1 VTRGTAL
8 YFQGRARIAVLLTI
22 AAMVAACAG
31 KATQTYVDRVAR
43 APELPNAPYSNVLIV
58 AITARGATARE
69 FEEVLA
75 SELKDKGVNALGYH
89 RAASRADVKEEVVRE
104 IAAEQGTDAIIFVT
118 GSLVSAQRE
127 VTGSRTDLQ
136 PQVKGGG
143 LVDFFRYDYKEAKVP
158 AKTDYRVNVQFKAD
172 MFDVESEDRI
182 YTLESRTEFA
192 ETTSEIIISEA
203 RELARRLRKDGMV
216 R

>member
-1 VTRGTAL
+1 MYLHR
-8 YFQGRARIAVLLTI
+8 FARIAATLAI
-22 AAMVAACAG
+22 AATIVACAG
-31 KATQTYVDRVAR
+31 PASQTYVDRVAR
-43 APELPNAPYSNVLIV
+43 AKELPNAPYSDILIV

-75 SELKDKGVNALGYH
+75 TELTGMGVNAVGYH
-89 RAASRADVKEEVVRE
+89 RAASRADVNEEVVRQLATE
-104 IAAEQGTDAIIFVT
+104 RGSDAIIFVT
-118 GSLVSAQRE
+118 GTLVSAQRE

-143 LVDFFRYDYKEAKVP
+143 LVDFFRYDYKEAKTP
-158 AKTDYRVNVQFKAD
+158 AKMDYRVNVQFTSD
-172 MFDVESEDRI
+172 MFDVESEKRV
-182 YTLESRTEFA
+182 YTVESRTEFA

-203 RELARRLRKDGMV
+203 RQLARRLRKDDMI

>member
-1 VTRGTAL
+1 M
-8 YFQGRARIAVLLTI
+8 YFQRCARIAATLAVAATI
-22 AAMVAACAG
+22 VACAG
-31 KATQTYVDRVAR
+31 PTSQTYVDRVAR
-43 APELPNAPYSNVLIV
+43 AKEIPNAPYSDILIV

-75 SELKDKGVNALGYH
+75 AELTKMGVNAVGYH
-89 RAASRADVKEEVVRE
+89 RAASRADVNEDVVRQL
-104 IAAEQGTDAIIFVT
+104 AAERGSDAILFVT

-143 LVDFFRYDYKEAKVP
+143 LVDFFRYDYKEAKTP
-158 AKTDYRVNVQFKAD
+158 AKMDYRVNVQFTTD
-172 MFDVESEDRI
+172 MFDVESEQRI
-182 YTLESRTEFA
+182 YTVESRTEFA

-203 RELARRLRKDGMV
+203 RQLARRLRKDDMI